1 MIFIDFEVF
10 KSDWLAVAL
19 DTKIEKYIEIVNDRE
34 KLLKL
39 YEDNKDDIF
48 IGYNIRHYDQYI
60 FKAILLEMNVKE
72 LNDYIIVSKE
82 PGWKYSNAFYKV
94 PINIYDTMTSR
105 HGLKQ
110 LEGFMGN
117 DIRETNVDFTIDRKL
132 TKEEI
137 EESLIY
143 CKHDVEQTLL
153 VFFERIEEFQA
164 HMGLIKEFSLP
175 LSDVSKT
182 KVQLSAKILEAKKVE
197 REDEFDL
204 KIVNTLKLDKYKYVE
219 EWYRNPVNHDYKKEL
234 VTNIAGVPH
243 TFAWGGVHGAR
254 DKYIKDGIFIN
265 VDVGSFYPALMIE
278 YDFLSRNVKDSSK
291 FKEIRDKRL
300 EYKTQKD
307 SRQAPLKIVIN
318 GTYGAMK
325 YKYSPLYDPRQSNNV
340 CINGQLLLLDLIEKL
355 EPYCEIIQSN
365 TDGVLVRID
374 SLDDFPV
381 IDDICYEWEQRTRME
396 LEFDTY
402 VKVIQADVNNYI
414 IVDADGKYKSKGSY
428 VKKLHDLDY
437 DLPIVNK
444 AIVNFLLK
452 NILVEQTILSEKK
465 LINFQ
470 SIVKI
475 SSNYNYGLIG
485 RWIGKGKS
493 RRFIGRKLT
502 DKTFRVFASKTSKV
516 GIFKTKGKNPE
527 KFADTP
533 NNIFIDNSDI
543 KNKICP
549 DDLDYIW
556 YIDLAKK
563 RLKDKFGVVA

>member
-10 KSDWLAVAL
+10 ESDWLAVTL
-19 DTKIEKYIEIVNDRE
+19 DTKTEEYNEIVNDRE

-60 FKAILLEMNVKE
+60 FKGILLDLNVKE
-72 LNDYIIVSKE
+72 LNDYIIVSKQ
-82 PGWKYSNAFYKV
+82 PGWKYSDSFYNV
-94 PINIYDTMTSR
+94 QLNFYDVMTSF

-117 DIRETNVDFTIDRKL
+117 DIRETSVDFTINRKL

-137 EESLIY
+137 EESIKY
-143 CKHDVEQTLL
+143 CKHDVEQTAL

-164 HMGLIKEFSLP
+164 HMGLIKEFNLP

-182 KVQLSAKILEAKKVE
+182 KVQLSAKILDAKKVE
-197 REDEFDL
+197 RDDEFDL
-204 KIVNTLKLDKYKYVE
+204 KIVDTLRLSKYKHIA
-219 EWYRNPVNHDYKKEL
+219 EWYKNPVNHDYSKTLETM
-234 VTNIAGVPH
+234 VAGVPH
-243 TFAWGGVHGAR
+243 VFAWGGVHGAR
-254 DKYIKDGIFIN
+254 DKYIRDGIFIN

-278 YDFLSRNVKDSSK
+278 YDFLSRNVSDSSK
-291 FKEIRDKRL
+291 FREIRDKRL
-300 EYKTQKD
+300 EYKKNKD

-325 YKYSPLYDPRQSNNV
+325 YKYSPLYDPRQANNV

-365 TDGVLVRID
+365 TDGVLIRIN
-374 SLDDFPV
+374 SLDDFSI

-402 VKVIQADVNNYI
+402 TRVIQADVNNYI
-414 IVDADGKYKSKGSY
+414 IVTPDGSYKSKGAY
-428 VKKLHDLDY
+428 VKKLNQLDY
-437 DLPIVNK
+437 DLPIINE
-444 AIVNFLLK
+444 AISNYLLK
-452 NILVEQTILSEKK
+452 NIPVEETITNEKK
-465 LINFQ
+465 LIKFQ
-470 SIVKI
+470 KIVKV
-475 SSNYNYGLIG
+475 SSNYKYAMIG
-485 RWIGKGKS
+485 HWNDKE
-493 RRFIGRKLT
+493 FIGEKLT
-502 DKTFRVFASKTSKV
+502 DKTFRVFASKKSKN
-516 GIFKTKGKNPE
+516 GIFKVNNRNPE

-533 NNIFIDNSDI
+533 NNVFIENGDI
-543 KNKICP
+543 KNKKCP
-549 DDLDYIW
+549 RDLDYDW

-563 RLKDKFGVVA
+563 RLVKKFGVVM